1 MHCVRCDQDKSAAE
15 FQRGRPG
22 WCIACKNE
30 YDRAYSQRRV
40 SPAYYDTDP
49 STGSASSPTGSGTA
63 DLPDL
68 DETVEWTHTDPNGGE
83 VVLQGKTV
91 GYSDGRPVVQVAG
104 CHFKLKK
111 VKGEGWSI

>member
-1 MHCVRCDQDKSAAE
+1 MHCVRCNTDKPAAE
-15 FQRGRPG
+15 FRSGKPG
-22 WCIACKNE
+22 WCIPCRNE
-30 YDRAYSQRRV
+30 YNQAYNERRV

-104 CHFKLKK
+104 CHFKLRKDG
-111 VKGEGWSI
+111 GEGWRI